1 MAITK
6 EQIEEVLKTCQDP
19 EIHVDVLTL
28 GLIYKIEI
36 KNNNVEIV
44 MTLTTPFCPY
54 GPMLIEEV
62 KAKVKQLK
70 GVKDVEVHITFDPP
84 WKPSEDI
91 KAMLGLP

>member
-1 MAITK
+1 MVTK
-6 EQIEEVLKTCQDP
+6 EQIEEMLKTCVDP
-19 EIHVDVLTL
+19 EIHIDIVTL
-28 GLIYKIEI
+28 GLVYNVNI

-62 KAKVKQLK
+62 KAKVKAIK

-84 WKPSEDI
+84 WKPTEEI